1 MTARIRTLL
10 PKKYSPL
17 VSFPNAGWGAG
28 RKTSSI
34 GVEVGEYDAKALV
47 SGASSIWGVLRR
59 MPATRNDM
67 AERLQAHQALG

>member
-10 PKKYSPL
+10 AKKYSPV
-17 VSFPNAGWGAG
+17 VSFPKAGRGAG
-28 RKTSSI
+28 RNTSSI
-34 GVEVGEYDAKALV
+34 GVEVGEYDVKALV

-67 AERLQAHQALG
+67 AERHQTHQALG